1 MLGDRGVAG
10 DAPPLRRSILELAPL
25 ELDCMNALWSVGEGT
40 VRQIQQLMIATRP
53 RAYTTIMT
61 ILDRLAQK
69 GIVARQK
76 NGRTYL
82 YRANLTAEQAR
93 AHAVERIVNGFF
105 EGSTQALAAQLAG
118 APMVKSAAPLAAVL
132 PAVAPRVEQIA
143 GAQRKSVAPLTATS
157 PASSS
162 APSSTSPS
170 TSAPETPPEAAL
182 DAALL

>member
-1 MLGDRGVAG
+1 MAMLGERGFGG
-10 DAPPLRRSILELAPL
+10 DGAHLRRSILELAPL

-40 VRQIQQLMIATRP
+40 VRQIQGLMAATRP

-69 GIVARQK
+69 GVVARQK
-76 NGRTYL
+76 SGRAYL

-105 EGSTQALAAQLAG
+105 EGSRQALAAQLAG
-118 APMVKSAAPLAAVL
+118 AQGKVVVVSDSAA
-132 PAVAPRVEQIA
+132 R
-143 GAQRKSVAPLTATS
+143 
-157 PASSS
+157 
-162 APSSTSPS
+162 
-170 TSAPETPPEAAL
+170 EAAAAPTAEESL